1 MDGCSLCSHSFYHE
15 FGCHLHPSP
24 YTAGL
29 ASTTSENEVHPTV
42 HQCTLKQNQSDDT
55 KTGPRSLKRKQTSFD
70 SGTAGAEADGSLS
83 PCETPLAGS
92 TIPLPPIGQQAI
104 LASPISQ
111 SGLAL
116 TLTKRFEPR
125 AVSTYHRID
134 VSRLC
139 HDDTPYQSSAPP
151 YRAQDIPSPTNHNPS
166 DANIPKIHYI
176 GSVWDV
182 YQEQLRQFE
191 SLQPDLQDIL
201 RLLVFVG
208 GWAPEILFTGIGK
221 QWGSNGELES
231 LVEET
236 PTPQEVKLN
245 LKILEQKTCVSSAVE
260 GQTMYLVNPIV
271 FKSVEA
277 HTPNKAEWRRRAI
290 DTVLRVFPTDH
301 YMEPINFAQIVRAM
315 IPCLNRVLC
324 YFFEGTTT
332 EHPERLVRVC
342 RAASLFRDSA
352 WKIFLTRIASQVATS
367 LDNNQLAVE
376 IGLRQVSLSRSTYKE
391 YSSVG
396 LHAGIK
402 SLDVRCAYGNAI
414 FGKALLSEARARL
427 FNCKGHQSVEEALSR
442 FRSFTGTST
451 LEKYIFVESELL
463 IATSLR
469 HEGKFKEAGERLFG
483 LFNKAHPSS
492 LRISSAWSEIQCE
505 LGFISQA
512 TNFLVSEYLS
522 LRLNSFSSGGK
533 RHLLAIANAYLME
546 ALWEKHKNMT
556 VNSRSLS
563 AAESIFSSFRDL
575 PCSNMSANHSLFA
588 VLSGLGMINLMRSE
602 WVAALSYWEEA
613 ANVADQW
620 LRNHKSARMVVLYAQ
635 SEIYFRLGDTKAHS
649 LATESGKLFLQ
660 HGRHYQFVG
669 HGSIWLDVL
678 GDYAQEGGRPRMAP
692 ILDQNIAAS

>member
-1 MDGCSLCSHSFYHE
+1 M
-15 FGCHLHPSP
+15 
-24 YTAGL
+24 
-29 ASTTSENEVHPTV
+29 
-42 HQCTLKQNQSDDT
+42 
-55 KTGPRSLKRKQTSFD
+55 KRKQTSFD

-83 PCETPLAGS
+83 PCETPLGKNYPIGHPTAIVEPVPTFSYPLAAGS

-301 YMEPINFAQIVRAM
+301 YMEPI
-315 IPCLNRVLC
+315 
-324 YFFEGTTT
+324 
-332 EHPERLVRVC
+332 
-342 RAASLFRDSA
+342 
-352 WKIFLTRIASQVATS
+352 K
-367 LDNNQLAVE
+367 
-376 IGLRQVSLSRSTYKE
+376 
-391 YSSVG
+391 
-396 LHAGIK
+396 
-402 SLDVRCAYGNAI
+402 
-414 FGKALLSEARARL
+414 
-427 FNCKGHQSVEEALSR
+427 
-442 FRSFTGTST
+442 
-451 LEKYIFVESELL
+451 
-463 IATSLR
+463 
-469 HEGKFKEAGERLFG
+469 
-483 LFNKAHPSS
+483 
-492 LRISSAWSEIQCE
+492 
-505 LGFISQA
+505 
-512 TNFLVSEYLS
+512 
-522 LRLNSFSSGGK
+522 
-533 RHLLAIANAYLME
+533 
-546 ALWEKHKNMT
+546 
-556 VNSRSLS
+556 
-563 AAESIFSSFRDL
+563 
-575 PCSNMSANHSLFA
+575 
-588 VLSGLGMINLMRSE
+588 
-602 WVAALSYWEEA
+602 
-613 ANVADQW
+613 
-620 LRNHKSARMVVLYAQ
+620 
-635 SEIYFRLGDTKAHS
+635 
-649 LATESGKLFLQ
+649 
-660 HGRHYQFVG
+660 
-669 HGSIWLDVL
+669 
-678 GDYAQEGGRPRMAP
+678 
-692 ILDQNIAAS
+692 